1 MRMRASLFAAVFG
14 LLVPAGANAATE
26 APEPPDVHWSFEG
39 IFGTYDREQLQ
50 RGFEVYRQVCAT
62 CHSMSL
68 MYYRN
73 LLAIGL
79 PEATAAAIAAEQN
92 VTDGPDDQG
101 EMFERPA
108 RLSDRFVSPFPNEQA
123 ARAANGGA
131 YPPDL
136 SLMTKARMGGPEY
149 VYGLLVGYTEPPADV
164 EVDPGRY
171 YNEYFPGHLIAMPP
185 ILQEGAVEYPEGVTA
200 SIEQMAKDVVAFLA
214 FAADPH
220 MEERKRTGVK
230 TILFLLVLT
239 AMLYAVKRKVWADVH

>member
-1 MRMRASLFAAVFG
+1 RRHPDDGEVVMRRTLVMRMRASLFAAVFG

-123 ARAANGGA
+123 EIGRA
-131 YPPDL
+131 
-136 SLMTKARMGGPEY
+136 SCRE
-149 VYGLLVGYTEPPADV
+149 
-164 EVDPGRY
+164 
-171 YNEYFPGHLIAMPP
+171 
-185 ILQEGAVEYPEGVTA
+185 
-200 SIEQMAKDVVAFLA
+200 
-214 FAADPH
+214 
-220 MEERKRTGVK
+220 
-230 TILFLLVLT
+230 
-239 AMLYAVKRKVWADVH
+239 